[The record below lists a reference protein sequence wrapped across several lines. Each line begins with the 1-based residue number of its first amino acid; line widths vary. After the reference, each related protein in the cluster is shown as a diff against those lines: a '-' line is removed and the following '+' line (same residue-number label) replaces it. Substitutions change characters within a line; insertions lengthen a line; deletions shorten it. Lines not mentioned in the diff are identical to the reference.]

1 MISKYFLQM
10 LNQRQAQFI
19 RYNLNWHTFM
29 PKKIHSFHLLIIVFC
44 LIFSNLKS
52 QTKLDSAKKDFSAR
66 NLNNAQFISTC
77 FFIADEYMEFGQFDS
92 AQTWLNRI
100 YNILPVKKNS
110 VNNYL
115 LITRQAEI
123 YYYNNNEQLG
133 LQESLRGLEMAQTLE
148 NSLLIADSYNFLGLF
163 YMNLDSVRQSIS
175 LFRNGIQIFD
185 NISNVVYKENISKPY
200 HLLANLAEA
209 YFKLKMFDSSIYFC
223 KKSLSKAQEFNDQRA
238 ISIAYISL
246 GDVFFQIGNQD
257 SSLLMFEA
265 AFKIA
270 FQKKLIDVMLIG
282 LGGKAKCQYALGHIK
297 RMNLALSSGISLLKK
312 KLNINRY
319 FSLMFLDTA
328 ISLYRNIHDRDKLI
342 WAMELKSEV
351 EKDKT
356 KYNNKQVRFLSEAS
370 LANEKRLL
378 NFEIEEANRKR
389 ELANIQLI
397 MAIAVIIFLVLLF
410 IFYRLY
416 NNKLQTVSSLRQ
428 RLSQDLHDEIGS
440 SLSSLQLYGT
450 VAEQYINAN
459 PTKTIE
465 MIQKINRQSR
475 VIMEKMNDIVWSMKD
490 NEIGA
495 VTLETKIKNYAAE
508 LLDDRKIEL
517 VVKIEQKAEESL
529 ENIKARR
536 NILLI
541 TKEILNNAAK
551 HSKATEVNV
560 QIYVYEKSWILEI
573 FDNGVGIEPSNAV
586 RGNGLKN
593 IEIRTEELKGKL
605 NVNSVNGTHYIII
618 FPLNAIFNTHWV
630 L

>member
-10 LNQRQAQFI
+10 LNQIPVQFI
-19 RYNLNWHTFM
+19 RYNLNWRTFM
-29 PKKIHSFHLLIIVFC
+29 PKKMHAFHLLIIVFC

-52 QTKLDSAKKDFSAR
+52 QTKLDSAKKDFSAG
-66 NLNNAQFISTC
+66 NLNTAQFISTC
-77 FFIADEYMEFGQFDS
+77 FFIADEFMEIGQFDS

-100 YNILPVKKNS
+100 YNILPIKKNS

-133 LQESLRGLEMAQTLE
+133 LQESLRGLEMAQTLKD
-148 NSLLIADSYNFLGLF
+148 SLLIADSYNFLGLF
-163 YMNLDSVRQSIS
+163 YMNLDSVKQSIY
-175 LFRNGIQIFD
+175 LFKKGIQIFD
-185 NISNVVYKENISKPY
+185 KISEKGFKENLSKPY
-200 HLLANLAEA
+200 HLFGNLAES
-209 YFKLKMFDSSIYFC
+209 YFKIKMFDSSIFFI
-223 KKSLSKAQEFNDQRA
+223 KKSLSKAVEFKDKRA
-238 ISIAYISL
+238 VAIAYISL
-246 GDVFFQIGNQD
+246 GDAFFQIGKMD
-257 SSLLMFEA
+257 SSLLMYKAGNTMAMQEN
-265 AFKIA
+265 
-270 FQKKLIDVMLIG
+270 LIDVALIG
-282 LGGKAKCQYALGHIK
+282 FGGEANCQYALGHFK
-297 RMNLALSSGISLLKK
+297 RMNLALSSGMSLLKK

-328 ISLYRNIHDRDKLI
+328 INLYRNIHDRDKLI

-351 EKDKT
+351 ENAKMKSS
-356 KYNNKQVRFLSEAS
+356 NKQVRFLSEGS
-370 LANEKRLL
+370 LVNEKRLL
-378 NFEIEEANRKR
+378 KLEIEEANRRR

-397 MAIAVIIFLVLLF
+397 MAIAIIIFLVILF

-416 NNKLQTVSSLRQ
+416 NNKLQTVSSIRQ

-450 VAEQYINAN
+450 VAEQYIYAN

-551 HSKATEVNV
+551 HSRATIIHL
-560 QIYVYEKSWILEI
+560 QIYIQEKSWILEV
-573 FDNGVGIEPSNAV
+573 FDDGIGIEPTTTA

-593 IEIRTEELKGKL
+593 IACRTEELKGKL
-605 NVNSVNGTHYIII
+605 NVDSVNGTHYIII
-618 FPLNAIFNTHWV
+618 FPLNAILNTHWV
-630 L
+630 I

>member
-223 KKSLSKAQEFNDQRA
+223 KKSLLKAQEFNDQRA

-351 EKDKT
+351 DKDKT